1 MGVIGRYCRLAH
13 SCLQQIKSFL
23 LAAEVE
29 RMGRAGETSWVGGHR
44 EGREESSKAAL
55 PEGNGT
61 ISASR
66 RNTGKDK
73 HGRECVGF
81 GP

>member
-1 MGVIGRYCRLAH
+1 MGRYCRLAH
-13 SCLQQIKSFL
+13 YYHQQIRNFL
-23 LAAEVE
+23 LGSAEVE
-29 RMGRAGETSWVGGHR
+29 GVGQDGEASRVGGHR
-44 EGREESSKAAL
+44 EGREESSKAPL

-61 ISASR
+61 VSASR